1 MTVPA
6 RLPPIFP
13 SAGAVLRRLTVM
25 VLMVTRPASG
35 PAAAA
40 SWLPSDRVTGLTDV
54 MLALLFD
61 PGSAR
66 RPASAGTR
74 RAGFPRGRGGRCR
87 LPRRWR
93 LGLGRDERAPSWLD
107 HGAGR
112 LAFPPADGRAGGP
125 RT

>member
-1 MTVPA
+1 
-6 RLPPIFP
+6 
-13 SAGAVLRRLTVM
+13 M

-74 RAGFPRGRGGRCR
+74 RAGHCAARP
-87 LPRRWR
+87 WHSWSSS
-93 LGLGRDERAPSWLD
+93 GLQSNGVEVVE
-107 HGAGR
+107 
-112 LAFPPADGRAGGP
+112 PA
-125 RT
+125 